1 MKQKKIKERIPYMG
15 LILVIVLFSV
25 FTKGSILTVKNL
37 KIITEQ
43 SILTMVASAGVVFVL
58 AIGELDL
65 SQGSLLGIGS
75 IVACKLAPVS
85 IPLALF
91 STVFTCGLIG
101 SLNGVLNAC
110 LKIPSFIAT
119 ICVMY
124 IFRGLTAYTLSSG
137 ALSVPASIYALDS
150 FSLKIPAVILILAA
164 SFLLIGYTRF
174 GKQVK
179 AIGDGEVAARYS
191 GIFIE
196 WVKIK
201 VFAVA
206 GMAAGFAAFFNI
218 IRVGTATTK
227 TGQFFETDV
236 LLSLVLGGMS
246 ISGGTKT
253 RPLSIVI
260 GAFLIAFLNNGLVK
274 LGVSDAY
281 QQLTKGVVFL
291 LFILISV
298 TKEKN
303 VVVK

>member
-1 MKQKKIKERIPYMG
+1 MKHKIKEFIPYMG
-15 LILVIVLFSV
+15 LLLVIVLFTV
-25 FTKGSILTVKNL
+25 LTKGSILTVKNL

-43 SILTMVASAGVVFVL
+43 SILTMVASAGVIFVL

-75 IVACKLAPVS
+75 IIACKLAPVNVF
-85 IPLALF
+85 LALAV
-91 STVFTCGLIG
+91 TVLACGLIG
-101 SLNGVLNAC
+101 SLNGILNAC

-119 ICVMY
+119 ICIMY

-137 ALSVPASIYALDS
+137 ALSVPASIYALDT
-150 FSLKIPAVILILAA
+150 FSLKIPAVILILAV
-164 SFLLIGYTRF
+164 SFLLMGYTRF

-179 AIGDGEVAARYS
+179 ALGDGEVAARYS
-191 GIFIE
+191 GIRIE
-196 WVKIK
+196 RIKIQ

-206 GMAAGFAAFFNI
+206 GMAAGLASFFNI

-236 LLSLVLGGMS
+236 LLALVLGGMS

-253 RPLSIVI
+253 RPLSVII

-281 QQLTKGVVFL
+281 QQLIKGVVFL
-291 LFILISV
+291 IFILISV
-298 TKEKN
+298 TREKN
-303 VVVK
+303 AIVK